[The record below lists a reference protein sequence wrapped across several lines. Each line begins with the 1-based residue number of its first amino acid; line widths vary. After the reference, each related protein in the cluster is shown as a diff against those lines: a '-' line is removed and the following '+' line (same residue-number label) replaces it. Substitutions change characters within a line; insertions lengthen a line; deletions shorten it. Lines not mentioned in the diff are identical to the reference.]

1 MKSKYHLF
9 GLTTLVV
16 PDAAQA
22 YGASGGA
29 IFEFFSL
36 CILIPFGIVIFFST
50 KYLKLKAP
58 LALYTAF
65 VFIGVL
71 SIVGILGMAWSFTT
85 EVGYRPVVIGMHILL
100 MIVVYLA
107 TKHIYRVVS
116 DS

>member
-1 MKSKYHLF
+1 VKSKYHLF

-16 PDAAQA
+16 PDTAQA

-29 IFEFFSL
+29 IIEFYSL
-36 CILIPFGIVIFFST
+36 CILIPFGIIIFFST

-58 LALYTAF
+58 LVLHTAF
-65 VFIGVL
+65 VFIGFL
-71 SIVGILGMAWSFTT
+71 SIVGTLGMAWSFKT

-100 MIVVYLA
+100 VIFVYLA
-107 TKHIYRVVS
+107 AKHIYRVVI